1 MSRKAYLIR
10 EMAKAQGRLC
20 AYCGQT
26 MTFRPRC
33 PNTATIDHM
42 VPLGRGGPD
51 RRSNMLAACY
61 DCNHRKGEMTLAE
74 FAAVYG
80 VRIGDAA

>member
-1 MSRKAYLIR
+1 MSRKSLIIR
-10 EMAKAQGRLC
+10 EMAKAQAHVC
-20 AYCGQT
+20 AYCGGL
-26 MTFRPRC
+26 MTFRPRR

-74 FAAVYG
+74 FAAVHG